1 METEKELN
9 EKETAQVMG
18 GEADKFVE
26 CPESLTKPVK
36 TICQKYTDKSP
47 LCCCIFHL
55 SSRVAYHCRVKNI
68 EF

>member
-36 TICQKYTDKSP
+36 TLYSLHGNDMLHERKDERYNNRAGIYQ
-47 LCCCIFHL
+47 CISDILF
-55 SSRVAYHCRVKNI
+55 
-68 EF
+68 